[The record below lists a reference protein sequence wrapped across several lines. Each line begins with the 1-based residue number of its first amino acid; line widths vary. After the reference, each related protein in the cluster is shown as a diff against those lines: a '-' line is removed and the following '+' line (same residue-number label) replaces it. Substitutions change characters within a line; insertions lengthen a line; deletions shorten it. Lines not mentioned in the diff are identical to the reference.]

1 MYIRKYVYKT
11 GNLFTWKRVSIKV
24 QFENEEEALK
34 VKWRDLVIPT
44 TDGWTKKKMKLHAI
58 MEEAKLK
65 EAAKADK
72 IKKDCFAEHCTSK
85 KCSYFSYFTKNKNQ

>member
-1 MYIRKYVYKT
+1 MKT
-11 GNLFTWKRVSIKV
+11 FKDESFKSWDRSASRRTFESTYTKPAICLHGKEFSIKV

-58 MEEAKLK
+58 MKEVQLFQLLYEE
-65 EAAKADK
+65 
-72 IKKDCFAEHCTSK
+72 
-85 KCSYFSYFTKNKNQ
+85 